1 MISFILDCDEKK
13 NHLAFIG
20 NSVIHYRTNNMLLKK
35 IFLVSFLFPT
45 LSYANTLPTSN
56 IDNSLTPNHD
66 NLARF
71 SLGDNSQASGS
82 GATAIGINSQATN
95 TRSVAIG
102 YGALANE
109 ENTVSCGNS
118 EEKQTARLTNVSEG
132 KNNTDA
138 VNLAQT
144 KALLSKNKRLTDSQI
159 NVFRNQTNNNLNTI
173 KKTIHEFDDYYRRRQ
188 ASITDAI
195 EALDKKVISLEK
207 KVYAGIASSIAMTNI
222 PYLTHHTFSGG
233 IGISNYRTGIALAGG
248 IQYQP
253 NNDIAF
259 RFNSSI
265 NSEQELIFG
274 GGLAY
279 GW

>member
-1 MISFILDCDEKK
+1 
-13 NHLAFIG
+13 
-20 NSVIHYRTNNMLLKK
+20 MLLKK

-109 ENTVSCGNS
+109 ENTVSFGNS

-188 ASITDAI
+188 ASIPMQLKHWI
-195 EALDKKVISLEK
+195 KKLF
-207 KVYAGIASSIAMTNI
+207 
-222 PYLTHHTFSGG
+222 H
-233 IGISNYRTGIALAGG
+233 
-248 IQYQP
+248 
-253 NNDIAF
+253 
-259 RFNSSI
+259 
-265 NSEQELIFG
+265 
-274 GGLAY
+274 
-279 GW
+279 

>member
-1 MISFILDCDEKK
+1 
-13 NHLAFIG
+13 
-20 NSVIHYRTNNMLLKK
+20 MLLKK
-35 IFLVSFLFPT
+35 IFLGSFLFPT

-95 TRSVAIG
+95 TRAVAIG

-109 ENTVSCGNS
+109 ENTVSFGNS